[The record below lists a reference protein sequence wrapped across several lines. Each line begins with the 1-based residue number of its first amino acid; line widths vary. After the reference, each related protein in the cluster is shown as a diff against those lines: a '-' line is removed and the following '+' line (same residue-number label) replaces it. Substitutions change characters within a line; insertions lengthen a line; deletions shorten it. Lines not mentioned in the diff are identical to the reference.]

1 MFTGGHAMKLMKHD
15 NQISPFV
22 SPLDAIF
29 ERLNWAL
36 PALDRVFPDLESAAG
51 PLPTRLPR
59 TNLQETNDAYIL
71 SLEMPGLSR
80 GDVEVNF
87 ENDTLIIKG
96 EKKTETKDQEN
107 KDIVRREYHSMR
119 YERSFNV
126 HGVDRDKVS
135 AKMEDGI
142 LNVTLPKSAARLGRK
157 IDVV

>member
-1 MFTGGHAMKLMKHD
+1 MKRE
-15 NQISPFV
+15 NQMSPYV

-29 ERLNWAL
+29 ERLNWGL
-36 PALDRVFPDLESAAG
+36 PTLDRMYTDFDDQGQLS
-51 PLPTRLPR
+51 TRLPR
-59 TNLQETNDAYIL
+59 TNVQETEEAYVL
-71 SLEMPGLSR
+71 ALEMPGISK

-96 EKKTETKDQEN
+96 DKQTEEKDKGGV
-107 KDIVRREYHSMR
+107 VRREYHTMR

-142 LNVTLPKSAARLGRK
+142 LYVTLPKSPERLGRK
-157 IDVV
+157 IDVS

>member
-1 MFTGGHAMKLMKHD
+1 MKLMKRE
-15 NQISPFV
+15 NQMSPYV

-29 ERLNWAL
+29 ERFNWGL
-36 PALDRVFPDLESAAG
+36 PTLDRMYSDFDDQGQLS
-51 PLPTRLPR
+51 TRLPR
-59 TNLQETNDAYIL
+59 TNVQETEDSYVLA
-71 SLEMPGLSR
+71 LEMPGISK

-96 EKKTETKDQEN
+96 AKEEKRDETAKGGV
-107 KDIVRREYHSMR
+107 VRREYHTMR

-142 LNVTLPKSAARLGRK
+142 LYVTLPKSPERLGRK
-157 IDVV
+157 IDVS